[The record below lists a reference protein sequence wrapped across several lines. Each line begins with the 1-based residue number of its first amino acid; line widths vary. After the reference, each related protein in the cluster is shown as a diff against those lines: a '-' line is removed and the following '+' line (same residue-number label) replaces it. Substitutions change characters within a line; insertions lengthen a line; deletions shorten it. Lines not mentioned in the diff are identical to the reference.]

1 MEISVFEN
9 VLSIVLPERMS
20 IDNAEDCTRII
31 DDALREHPG
40 CSLRF
45 DAEKLTYISSM
56 GLRVL
61 LHSIKKTEGRIPIEN
76 VSHDVYSIFQTTG
89 FTSLMDVRLRPRDL
103 SVEGCEL
110 IGSGRSSHVY
120 RLDSETI
127 IKCYEPTIPLNRI
140 RHEMDLA
147 RNSFIKGIPTAIPME
162 LVRVGDRYGA
172 VFELIDADTVGH
184 HVSEH
189 PEDFEKI
196 AVQFT
201 GLLKQI
207 HETHMDTDSGF
218 SSEKDTWMGWLEGMK
233 DYYTEDEYCFMKDML
248 DEVPER
254 DTLIHCDYHE
264 NNVLYQNGEL
274 ILIDMADI
282 GYGHPIFDLAGMACR
297 SHLSFIP
304 GRKAHHGLVPNDMKR
319 FYETELRCYFDIKD
333 GEHERF
339 EAVKE
344 LCDAFG
350 YLRSALFPMKHR
362 GISQELLEIHLADAR
377 KFLLNDERETTKE
390 KLKGLK
396 DFF

>member
-189 PEDFEKI
+189 PEDFEI
-196 AVQFT
+196 VQSNGSAIMQHDPLTWQISGPDF
-201 GLLKQI
+201 I
-207 HETHMDTDSGF
+207 HEEDFT
-218 SSEKDTWMGWLEGMK
+218 SESKFF
-233 DYYTEDEYCFMKDML
+233 YTTFNEWVKKISIDQRKII
-248 DEVPER
+248 VA
-254 DTLIHCDYHE
+254 TL
-264 NNVLYQNGEL
+264 
-274 ILIDMADI
+274 
-282 GYGHPIFDLAGMACR
+282 
-297 SHLSFIP
+297 
-304 GRKAHHGLVPNDMKR
+304 
-319 FYETELRCYFDIKD
+319 FDII
-333 GEHERF
+333 
-339 EAVKE
+339 EASGCTSNKE
-344 LCDAFG
+344 LVKNRIHASAKMIEAYAKLNRERKNDIHKIVRV
-350 YLRSALFPMKHR
+350 LRQAVHDSLPMLSLINVNQK
-362 GISQELLEIHLADAR
+362 
-377 KFLLNDERETTKE
+377 
-390 KLKGLK
+390 
-396 DFF
+396 